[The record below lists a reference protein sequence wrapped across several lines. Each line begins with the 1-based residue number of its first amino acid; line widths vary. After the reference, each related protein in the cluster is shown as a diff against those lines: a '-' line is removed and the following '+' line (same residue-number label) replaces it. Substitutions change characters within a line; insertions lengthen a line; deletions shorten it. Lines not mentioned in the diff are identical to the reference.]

1 MALSASTGPAWPEG
15 VTLLVGVGAQKAG
28 TSWVYHYLQRHPAC
42 RPGPMK
48 EIHYFDTIS
57 GFQQLGRKTHARKA
71 ATLERKPVNRAQAQL
86 DGVRRLQAICEAP
99 DADHQSYIDLMT
111 EGLVPG
117 QVALDITPS
126 YAVIDAPVFRQIAG
140 LGDTRFLFVMREP
153 VSRVWSAVRMQM
165 AKKVEDPA
173 EFEAACQERLDLM
186 LERESKR
193 EFSRADYAGT
203 LRRLEDC
210 VPEGR
215 RLVLFYEN
223 LFMQETADRIC
234 AFLGIA
240 SQPVDDLG
248 VVNQGMRAEMRP
260 DQATALAIKL
270 RPQYQAVC
278 AAFGAQ
284 VPEAWHNRFA
294 ALPEPIAP
302 APTTEGIQHAE

>member
-1 MALSASTGPAWPEG
+1 MMPLSASTGPVWPEG
-15 VTLLVGVGAQKAG
+15 VTLLLGIGAQKAG

-48 EIHYFDTIS
+48 EMHYFDTVA
-57 GFQQLGRKTHARKA
+57 GLEQLGRKKHTRKA
-71 ATLERKPVNRAQAQL
+71 DALGRKPGERAQAQL

-99 DADHQSYIDLMT
+99 DANHQSYIDLMT
-111 EGLVPG
+111 EGLEPG

-126 YAVIDAPVFRQIAG
+126 YALVDAPIFRQMAG

-153 VSRVWSAVRMQM
+153 VARVWSAVRMQM
-165 AKKVEDPA
+165 TKKVEDPA

-193 EFSRADYAGT
+193 EFARTDYVST
-203 LRRLEDC
+203 LRKLEDC

-248 VVNQGMRAEMRP
+248 VVNQGTRAEMRP
-260 DQATALAIKL
+260 DQVTALAKTL
-270 RPQYQAVC
+270 QPQYQAVC
-278 AAFGAQ
+278 AAFGAE
-284 VPEAWHNRFA
+284 VPEAWHMRFA
-294 ALPEPIAP
+294 ALPDQVDA
-302 APTTEGIQHAE
+302 